1 MARTVYTEKY
11 KLNDVEDMIRLAHK
25 VQVEFYWRSTFYI
38 EIDGEEKSVPYR
50 YFWDYAQSA
59 YSENGCTL
67 VEITGDT
74 VVFKRCES

>member
-11 KLNDVEDMIRLAHK
+11 KLNDTEDMIRLAQK
-25 VQVEFYWRSTFYI
+25 VQVEVYCRSTFYT
-38 EIDGEEKSVPYR
+38 EIDGAETVPYR
-50 YFWDYAQSA
+50 YFWDYVQSA

>member
-11 KLNDVEDMIRLAHK
+11 KLNDTEDMIRLAQK
-25 VQVEFYWRSTFYI
+25 VQVEVDFRSKFYI

-74 VVFKRCES
+74 VVFKRCE